1 MRKLKYGMSVTCILH
16 TCSQLELILLI
27 LVSHPYPPVP
37 PWPCISAHSGSLMP
51 STFRV
56 PSEALK
62 ALIRAES
69 YQEGRR
75 GKVQCRNGVSPTA
88 SETRDQEGTSSVGF
102 LPVPTC
108 PFCSPVLPSFQS
120 LCSVLW
126 IIGCLHHDDCP
137 LPRGLWVR

>member
-88 SETRDQEGTSSVGF
+88 SGNQRPGRDVISGFPTRAHLSLLQPG
-102 LPVPTC
+102 
-108 PFCSPVLPSFQS
+108 SP
-120 LCSVLW
+120 
-126 IIGCLHHDDCP
+126 
-137 LPRGLWVR
+137 